1 MKTLA
6 IALLL
11 LCIGTACT
19 TTKQYEIRS
28 VNGTAGH
35 EGNTL
40 NSIDM
45 FLIRV
50 DLVTGNECAVGTVP
64 FYPTQQGHYI
74 YRTEM
79 PFAAVEIPACTK

>member
-28 VNGTAGH
+28 VNGTAVCSW
-35 EGNTL
+35 ELL
-40 NSIDM
+40 N
-45 FLIRV
+45 
-50 DLVTGNECAVGTVP
+50 
-64 FYPTQQGHYI
+64 
-74 YRTEM
+74 
-79 PFAAVEIPACTK
+79 